1 MAFRNRRVILAELE
15 DQRLEARRKKRAAD
29 IGAQT
34 TRGNR
39 GNSSNSLHAREARL
53 AQILETLQPTRSR
66 RPQLVLQELTYI
78 TQILSQVLLEENPVE
93 TDAAKRKV
101 AGMYVKMLD
110 LINNLVTSR
119 AKPPDSTLGP
129 TDAEERVM
137 PSAQPSAR
145 EVSRMTPE
153 DLRLWHMHRRD
164 AMRRD
169 ATKFPTG
176 YPRGTGK

>member
-29 IGAQT
+29 IAVQQS
-34 TRGNR
+34 RR
-39 GNSSNSLHAREARL
+39 GNSSLGAREARL

-78 TQILSQVLLEENPVE
+78 TQILGQVLLEENPVE
-93 TDAAKRKV
+93 TEQAKRKV

-119 AKPPDSTLGP
+119 AKPPDATMGP
-129 TDAEERVM
+129 TDGEERVM
-137 PSAQPSAR
+137 PPAQPSAR

-176 YPRGTGK
+176 YPRGMNK